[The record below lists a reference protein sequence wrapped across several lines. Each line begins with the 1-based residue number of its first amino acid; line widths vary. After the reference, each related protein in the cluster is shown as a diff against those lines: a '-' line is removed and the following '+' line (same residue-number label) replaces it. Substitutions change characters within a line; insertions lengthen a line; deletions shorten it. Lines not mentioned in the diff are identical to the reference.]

1 MRPCQPWA
9 WQASKLTSLAP
20 LRSLALGDSRGRRGG
35 AWPVSVAVAPD
46 PERRSAYT
54 RPWSF
59 PWSLSERISHHL
71 RASQGRSHALRDL
84 RTGPGRGLSP
94 VSPIT
99 GECRKAPERR
109 GLSPVWGVSR
119 GARGPAVVLRVRAR
133 EAVEGH
139 GRTSTS
145 ARFSVAMPLGHTE
158 PACSKR
164 ISLTPLMFTSSRSG
178 FGDRRVT
185 DTPVPRKGRS

>member
-1 MRPCQPWA
+1 MCAHHSSHWWRSNRIAGPSAEHRAFAGPVRPG
-9 WQASKLTSLAP
+9 
-20 LRSLALGDSRGRRGG
+20 RSRPPDRPPAVR
-35 AWPVSVAVAPD
+35 VVAV
-46 PERRSAYT
+46 RSAM
-54 RPWSF
+54 PWSF

-84 RTGPGRGLSP
+84 RTGPGRGSSP